1 MRFSATLLPA
11 LVGAASAASE
21 AANVYL
27 FSADSSPSSNPPTLT
42 PEQARLVFAQ
52 RLGVSQYHGL
62 GDASDGTLSYI
73 NQFGGRREESFFGEP
88 TQDQAAEL
96 VLIVEGVSGKSA
108 KPLLKEWESIKPTFT
123 VSSPPLTSANKK
135 LALDLNQQSGEK
147 QNCALEDAINPY
159 EAKCWSGKSKVI
171 HFDLAAKV
179 TRGIVWVADS
189 SEADEK
195 QGSKIEQLMAA
206 QKRLVQWA
214 KKEEMNTIVV
224 LMPESARSSKTSS
237 KPYGSYENAP
247 QVRLGARQAE
257 EIMSVSHSAAACKL
271 PLFAVTYVPSLRS
284 NY

>member
-1 MRFSATLLPA
+1 MRLSATLLPA

-62 GDASDGTLSYI
+62 GDASDSTLSYI
-73 NQFGGRREESFFGEP
+73 NQFGGRREDSLFGEP
-88 TQDQAAEL
+88 TLDQAAEL
-96 VLIVEGVSGKSA
+96 VLVVEGVSGKSA
-108 KPLLKEWESIKPTFT
+108 GPLLNVWELIKPAFT
-123 VSSPPLTSANKK
+123 ISNPPSKSANKK
-135 LALDLNQQSGEK
+135 LVLDLNQQSGEG

-171 HFDLAAKV
+171 HFDLAVKV
-179 TRGIVWVADS
+179 TKNDTWVVDY
-189 SEADEK
+189 SETDEN
-195 QGSKIEQLMAA
+195 QGTKIEQLMAA
-206 QKRLVQWA
+206 QKRLIQWA

-224 LMPESARSSKTSS
+224 LMPESARSSKASS
-237 KPYGSYENAP
+237 KPYGSYETPSQA
-247 QVRLGARQAE
+247 RLGARQAE
-257 EIMSVSHSAAACKL
+257 EIMSVSHSAAACMLILFKATNL
-271 PLFAVTYVPSLRS
+271 PFIRY